1 MPSTFDEVMKD
12 FVVGVDWER
21 LVERLAKARNR
32 KAIEKAVRHELR
44 LAGAL
49 YRSKIRN
56 QLRAQ
61 FETETKGAA
70 DSARLEAMAMAM
82 AAASG
87 KKDHKAF
94 ISQARVLDAAMS
106 ARRKHKL

>member
-21 LVERLAKARNR
+21 LVERVAKARNR

-61 FETETKGAA
+61 FEAETKGAS

-87 KKDHKAF
+87 KERPQSVYKP
-94 ISQARVLDAAMS
+94 SPR
-106 ARRKHKL
+106 ARRCDERAQET